1 MNNILS
7 LLDSL
12 LVQSFKNGEKI
23 LKEEQKDMFMSIPI
37 EDKGV
42 VFSSYSFDKKDIFP
56 FLNKIKGAHSMCD
69 YILFCTNNNQLYILL
84 IELKHGNDN
93 VMNQI
98 KAGKNFSNFIIS
110 TLNRVNDLNLK
121 PQIRSIAIRN
131 KHISRK
137 GRTNCEVKYDE
148 NNFCTFGG
156 NTFVIKEF
164 LK

>member
-1 MNNILS
+1 MNNVLS

-12 LVQSFKNGEKI
+12 LVSSFKKGEKV
-23 LKEEQKDMFMSIPI
+23 LKEEQAGMSIPI

-42 VFSSYSFDKKDIFP
+42 VFSLYSFDKIDIFP
-56 FLNKIKGAHSMCD
+56 FFNKIIGAHSMCD
-69 YILFCTNNNQLYILL
+69 YILFCKNNNQLYILL
-84 IELKHGNDN
+84 IELKHGKDG

-98 KAGKNFSNFIIS
+98 NAGMNFSKFIIS
-110 TLNRVNDLNLK
+110 TLNRVNDLK
-121 PQIRSIAIRN
+121 IEPQIRSIAIRN
-131 KHISRK
+131 KNISKK
-137 GRTNCEVKYDE
+137 GRTNCEVKYNE

>member
-1 MNNILS
+1 MINNVLS

-12 LVQSFKNGEKI
+12 LVSSFKNGKKE
-23 LKEEQKDMFMSIPI
+23 LKEEQENMLIPI
-37 EDKGV
+37 DDREV
-42 VFSSYSFDKKDIFP
+42 VFSSYTFDKDNIFP
-56 FLNKIKGAHSMCD
+56 FLNKIKGVHSMCD
-69 YILFCTNNNQLYILL
+69 YILFCQSNNQLYILL
-84 IELKHGNDN
+84 IELKHGKDG

-98 KAGKNFSNFIIS
+98 NAGKHFSNFIIS
-110 TLNRVNDLNLK
+110 TLNRVNKLNIE
-121 PQIRSIAIRN
+121 PQIRSISIRN
-131 KHISRK
+131 KNITKK